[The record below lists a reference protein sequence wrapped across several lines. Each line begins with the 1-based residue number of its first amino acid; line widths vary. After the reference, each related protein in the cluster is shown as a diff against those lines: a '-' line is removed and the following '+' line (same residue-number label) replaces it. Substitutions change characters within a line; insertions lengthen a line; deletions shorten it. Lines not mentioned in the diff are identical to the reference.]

1 MAWLPDANVA
11 MISVV
16 ITTVWWTIGFN
27 FVLYLAG
34 LQEIPQELYEAAAL
48 DGAGAAAQTR
58 FITIPL
64 LARTTFLVVVLQ
76 VLSSLNVFDQ
86 IYIMNTQGGLNYD
99 ATRTIIQYV
108 YETGFTTY
116 RVGFAAAISYVFF
129 VIVLVVSVTQFVI
142 VNRRSREA

>member
-1 MAWLPDANVA
+1 ML
-11 MISVV
+11 SVV
-16 ITTVWWTIGFN
+16 IATVWWTIGFN

-34 LQEIPQELYEAAAL
+34 LQEIPLELYEAAAL
-48 DGAGAAAQTR
+48 DGAGSWAQTR

-76 VLSSLNVFDQ
+76 VLNSLNVFDQ
-86 IYIMNTQGGLNYD
+86 IYIMYTQGGLNYD
-99 ATRTIIQYV
+99 ATRSVIMYI

-142 VNRRSREA
+142 VNRRRREA